1 MEGAYKVLPGDEVTQ
16 KSGQGPPLFRS
27 PKQRRQRGSVAQCGE
42 VVSIEAAWDPSVFP
56 LAVEHAQRRTERLAK
71 KYPVPAGPGLPVQE
85 GMTPVESMV
94 AAGGVV
100 SLQGEFGGRPKPRFS
115 KNRSRRR
122 ARSCREE
129 AAGDGTGA
137 GATQRKPEREAGR
150 QNMNPANNRVF
161 WETPVNPRPLEVGT
175 MLKVELYQA
184 VADLSGHY
192 GELRPHVVGQAEVV
206 KDGTL
211 KLSLSTISAAGREAA
226 ALLEDGVVDVVL
238 WGSQP
243 VIRLT
248 QA

>member
-1 MEGAYKVLPGDEVTQ
+1 
-16 KSGQGPPLFRS
+16 
-27 PKQRRQRGSVAQCGE
+27 
-42 VVSIEAAWDPSVFP
+42 
-56 LAVEHAQRRTERLAK
+56 
-71 KYPVPAGPGLPVQE
+71 
-85 GMTPVESMV
+85 
-94 AAGGVV
+94 
-100 SLQGEFGGRPKPRFS
+100 
-115 KNRSRRR
+115 
-122 ARSCREE
+122 
-129 AAGDGTGA
+129 
-137 GATQRKPEREAGR
+137 
-150 QNMNPANNRVF
+150 MNPANNRVF

-248 QA
+248 QACNRPAPFASSTSDFGWSRCSDLHHPAAPDPGC